1 MILLSSWTFFQLFF
15 HVNACFSFSISSSS
29 STTSRRSGVDAA
41 GKENKQLV
49 SLQPALLL
57 LSNVRTLPMVGRMNW
72 LHLVSTNVN
81 EETTAE
87 IATEKVANKNIEF
100 ISEPMRL
107 YIEDTDAYGVKYN
120 GNYIRSYERALFQFY
135 QNINGNHDI
144 DFANDLVN
152 DEHFTLRKVTQHKF
166 KSSPKLGAAYC
177 IHGTLLKT
185 CRETREEVWSLEM
198 IKQWDDEDNQNEEE
212 ERKEPIVYNTA
223 VVTIVPTKHTEGLMV
238 YSPKAEYHDVTP
250 TFQDE
255 FTIHRDE
262 FDIHLSNSI
271 PIQTVL
277 NLFERQR
284 TNGLGGPDVLQ
295 KMQDEHNILWVVTSI
310 DDLQIFHDTSEDL
323 LKPGVKAIVRS
334 YVDVKRRGMILDFHQ
349 QVVVKDKGDREST
362 EVESE
367 FVVAE
372 GRVTICAIDSEKKRP
387 TSKIPTYVQ
396 ELFEKRG

>member
-1 MILLSSWTFFQLFF
+1 MNLLAWILLHLSFYY
-15 HVNACFSFSISSSS
+15 AFSFSISSS
-29 STTSRRSGVDAA
+29 TTTKGGRGVLISLA
-41 GKENKQLV
+41 KKRNKQTYHPPV
-49 SLQPALLL
+49 
-57 LSNVRTLPMVGRMNW
+57 LSINQIPVTGRMKR
-72 LHLVSTNVN
+72 LHLASTSANVS
-81 EETTAE
+81 EEKAE
-87 IATEKVANKNIEF
+87 ITNTTTDKEYKNKVNKNIEF
-100 ISEPMRL
+100 VSEPMRL

-135 QNINGNHDI
+135 QNINGNHQL
-144 DFANDLVN
+144 DFVN
-152 DEHFTLRKVTQHKF
+152 DVINDQHFTLRKVTQHKF

-198 IKQWDDEDNQNEEE
+198 IEQWNDKDNPKEDEH
-212 ERKEPIVYNTA
+212 RKKPIVYNTA
-223 VVTIVPTKHTEGLMV
+223 VVTIVPTKSTSDLNV
-238 YSPKAEYHDVTP
+238 YSPKAEYHHVAP

-284 TNGLGGPDVLQ
+284 TNGLGGPDILQ

-310 DDLQIFHDTSEDL
+310 DDLHIFHDASGDL

-349 QVVVKDKGDREST
+349 EVVVKDD
-362 EVESE
+362 ESE

-372 GRVTICAIDSEKKRP
+372 GRVTICSIDSEKKRP
-387 TSKIPTYVQ
+387 TSKIPAYVQ
-396 ELFEKRG
+396 ELFEKKG

>member
-1 MILLSSWTFFQLFF
+1 MFISYSHQHHISKMNLLSAWILLHLPFYY
-15 HVNACFSFSISSSS
+15 AFSFSISSF
-29 STTSRRSGVDAA
+29 TTKGRDVLISLARKR
-41 GKENKQLV
+41 NKQTYHPTV
-49 SLQPALLL
+49 NPVA
-57 LSNVRTLPMVGRMNW
+57 GRINR
-72 LHLVSTNVN
+72 LHLASTSANVSEEKTEITN
-81 EETTAE
+81 T
-87 IATEKVANKNIEF
+87 TEKEYKNQVNTNIEF
-100 ISEPMRL
+100 VSEPMRL

-135 QNINGNHDI
+135 QNINGNHQL
-144 DFANDLVN
+144 DFANDLIN
-152 DEHFTLRKVTQHKF
+152 DQHFTLQKVTQHKF

-185 CRETREEVWSLEM
+185 CRETRKEVWSLEM
-198 IKQWDDEDNQNEEE
+198 IQWNEKDNQKDPNW
-212 ERKEPIVYNTA
+212 KEPIVYNTA
-223 VVTIVPTKHTEGLMV
+223 VVTIVPTKSTSDLNV
-238 YSPKAEYHDVTP
+238 YSPIAEYQNVAP

-284 TNGLGGPDVLQ
+284 TNGLGGPDILQ

-310 DDLQIFHDTSEDL
+310 DDLHIFHDASGDL

-349 QVVVKDKGDREST
+349 EVVVKDD
-362 EVESE
+362 ESE

-372 GRVTICAIDSEKKRP
+372 GRVTICSIDSEKKRP
-387 TSKIPTYVQ
+387 TSKIPAYVQ
-396 ELFEKRG
+396 ELFEKKG